1 MSRFIVAL
9 LLLTG
14 VLDVWGQTADRSR
27 NGLRPGDTPEF
38 ARIEFADTVT
48 NGDGAVWDLSQC
60 STVSGFKLRLEQA
73 GDSSSVVGCAVDRT
87 MYYYRV
93 SGDSVLTDGFENNQ
107 SDMHYDRREVSLL
120 FPIRSGSLYAGEFH
134 GEGRY
139 CDRWY
144 HEMSGSYRTAADATG
159 SLIMPEGDTIPG
171 VVRLRTW
178 REVDSRYYRA
188 AVGGR
193 GGMTDSLRFYQD
205 ERRWYAPGYR
215 YPLLMTS
222 TMIGADGKAVRS
234 HRAYYS
240 SVAMGCAVDN
250 DPENE
255 DLRQLLAGTDRRGET
270 FGEDSGDGV
279 GLPPEILDCTF
290 SQNRGD
296 GKVSVTFS
304 SAEAVDVEIVLSDAM
319 GIVYATERRTAY
331 PGEPQTVTFDY
342 GRLPQT
348 ANYGLSVIAGTERH
362 SEKFHR

>member
-1 MSRFIVAL
+1 MLI
-9 LLLTG
+9 LTG
-14 VLDVWGQTADRSR
+14 LVRVWGQMPDRSR

-38 ARIEFADTVT
+38 ARIEFTDTVT
-48 NGDGAVWDLSQC
+48 NGDGALWDLSQC

-73 GDSSSVVGCAVDRT
+73 GDSSAVVGCAVDRT
-87 MYYYRV
+87 MYYYRT
-93 SGDSVLTDGFENNQ
+93 SGDSVLIEGFENNQ
-107 SDMHYDRREVSLL
+107 SGMHYDRREVSLL
-120 FPIRSGSLYAGEFH
+120 FPIRPGGLYAGEFH

-139 CDRWY
+139 CDRWH

-178 REVDSRYYRA
+178 RVVDSRYYRA
-188 AVGGR
+188 AIGGR
-193 GGMTDSLRFYQD
+193 GDMTDRLRFYQD

-222 TMIGADGKAVRS
+222 TMIGADGKIVRS

-240 SVAMGCAVDN
+240 SLTMACGDVGN

-255 DLRQLLAGTDRRGET
+255 DLRQLPAGTDLRGGT
-270 FGEDSGDGV
+270 CGKKDGDGG
-279 GLPPEILDCTF
+279 GLPTELLDCTF

-296 GKVSVTFS
+296 GTLSVTFS
-304 SAEAVDVEIVLSDAM
+304 SAVPVDVEIVLSDAM
-319 GIVYATERRTAY
+319 GIVYATERRTAR
-331 PGEPQTVTFDY
+331 PGEPQTVTFDC
-342 GRLPQT
+342 GRLPQS